1 MPASTWRRCF
11 AFCLQSHPQISGVP
25 SRSRAIPVS
34 LLRALCH
41 RLIVVGLLSLPFC
54 PALVLF
60 GDVNVTL
67 DYSAR
72 TRRQRRTYRIPYSVH
87 RTPYSCSQYSVGVLR
102 TSYSVFRC
110 QRHQLQFHVR
120 SPAVQVCPYIRRAI
134 SFAHPPFR
142 REVSACP

>member
-1 MPASTWRRCF
+1 LPAGTWRRCF
-11 AFCLQSHPQISGVP
+11 VFCFESHPQKLYVFP
-25 SRSRAIPVS
+25 LARSRASPLS
-34 LLRALCH
+34 LALCR

-72 TRRQRRTYRIPYSVH
+72 TRRQRRTYRIPYSVLSVLDTRYPTLRR
-87 RTPYSCSQYSVGVLR
+87 RTPYS
-102 TSYSVFRC
+102 VFRS

-120 SPAVQVCPYIRRAI
+120 SPAVQVCPYIREAI
-134 SFAHPPFR
+134 SLALAPLGG
-142 REVSACP
+142 SACP